1 VRRIQT
7 CRKLRS
13 RALSILTDMRRT

>member
-1 VRRIQT
+1 MT

-13 RALSILTDMRRT
+13 RGLNQYHSS